1 MRKKN
6 IEIKILF
13 GAIVL
18 LFILFLAAPIV
29 MLLLKSFQDGTGKF
43 WIHYV
48 EVLSGKGFWKAVG
61 NSLKAA
67 GSSAAITTVLAFIL
81 AYTVHYTN
89 LPGGL
94 KKIVR
99 YGAVLPMLLPTIT
112 YGFAIIYAFGR
123 QGLITKLIGHQLFDI
138 YGYGG
143 LLIGYIIYTLPISFL
158 LIHNTMGYIDK
169 KFMVVSRIMGDSGFQ
184 TFRMTV
190 LRPLTGTLAASFIQS
205 FFLAFTDFGIPAS
218 VGGQYEVVASV
229 LYEEMLG
236 SVPDFNRG
244 AVVAMVMLIPS
255 VASIA
260 VLSFLEKY
268 NVRYN
273 KISPV

>member
-94 KKIVR
+94 KKLCVTALGVSSTDKVIKVGDTVSDILEGKNAGVFTIGILEGSSVMGLSEEEYAALSEEEKAEKLSAAEKKYR
-99 YGAVLPMLLPTIT
+99 DAGA
-112 YGFAIIYAFGR
+112 
-123 QGLITKLIGHQLFDI
+123 D
-138 YGYGG
+138 
-143 LLIGYIIYTLPISFL
+143 
-158 LIHNTMGYIDK
+158 
-169 KFMVVSRIMGDSGFQ
+169 
-184 TFRMTV
+184 
-190 LRPLTGTLAASFIQS
+190 
-205 FFLAFTDFGIPAS
+205 
-218 VGGQYEVVASV
+218 
-229 LYEEMLG
+229 
-236 SVPDFNRG
+236 
-244 AVVAMVMLIPS
+244 AVVRDIRG
-255 VASIA
+255 
-260 VLSFLEKY
+260 VLEY
-268 NVRYN
+268 
-273 KISPV
+273 I

>member
-169 KFMVVSRIMGDSGFQ
+169 KFMVVSRIRETVDFRHSG
-184 TFRMTV
+184 
-190 LRPLTGTLAASFIQS
+190 
-205 FFLAFTDFGIPAS
+205 
-218 VGGQYEVVASV
+218 
-229 LYEEMLG
+229 
-236 SVPDFNRG
+236 
-244 AVVAMVMLIPS
+244 
-255 VASIA
+255 
-260 VLSFLEKY
+260 
-268 NVRYN
+268 
-273 KISPV
+273 